1 MDIENSGDLAVRMRF
16 MRITPETA
24 ALLREFWTVVEPNL
38 PSVLEGF
45 YQHVASEPRLKEL
58 VGASIPRL
66 KLAQT
71 AHWQRLF
78 AGQFDASWYEGVHA
92 IGLLHHKI
100 GLEPRWY
107 IGGYAYVLERLTE
120 LAVRAHRWSPTI
132 LYRVIAA
139 VIAAVMLDMDIAIS
153 VYQERLLIEREQ
165 RGRKVDVLL
174 RAFEDKTGMLVG
186 MVASAATELQAT
198 AGTLSDTTDTTNR
211 QLSSVAAA
219 VEQASVNVQ
228 TVAAAAEELSSSISE
243 ISRQVA
249 QSSTF
254 ASKAVDDARRTD
266 SIVKSLTT
274 GSQKIGDVVGL
285 ISDIAGQTNLLA
297 LNATIEAARAG
308 EAGRGFAVVAAE
320 VKNLANQTGT
330 ATHEIT
336 KQISEI
342 QTASGEAVKA
352 IETIVETIEELS
364 RIASSIASA
373 VEEQGSA
380 TQEIARNV
388 QEAASGTQHVSE
400 NIVGVS
406 KGAAETG
413 AAVMQVLAA
422 AGELS
427 TQSEQLRSDVR
438 VFIGGVKAA

>member
-1 MDIENSGDLAVRMRF
+1 MDIVNSGDLAARMRF
-16 MRITPETA
+16 MRITAPTT
-24 ALLREFWTVVEPNL
+24 ALLREFWIVVEPNL
-38 PSVLEGF
+38 PAILEGF
-45 YQHVASEPRLKEL
+45 YQHVTSEPRLREL
-58 VGASIPRL
+58 VGQSIPKL
-66 KLAQT
+66 KHAQS
-71 AHWQRLF
+71 AHWKSLF
-78 AGQFDASWYEGVHA
+78 AGRFDSSYHEGVNA
-92 IGLLHHKI
+92 IGLIHHKI

-107 IGGYAYVLERLTE
+107 IGGYAYVLDRLIE
-120 LAVRAHRWSPTI
+120 LAVRAHRWSPAKMCG
-132 LYRVIAA
+132 VIAA
-139 VIAAVMLDMDIAIS
+139 VNAAVMLDMDIAIS
-153 VYQERLLIEREQ
+153 VYQEALLMEREQ

-174 RAFEDKTGMLVG
+174 RAFEDKTGLLVG
-186 MVASAATELQAT
+186 FVASAATELQAT
-198 AGTLSDTTDTTNR
+198 AGTLSNTTDATNM

-249 QSSTF
+249 QSSAY
-254 ASKAVDDARRTD
+254 ASKAVADAHRTD
-266 SIVKSLTT
+266 SIVKSLAT

-285 ISDIAGQTNLLA
+285 ISNIAGQTNLLA

-342 QTASGEAVKA
+342 QTATGEAVKA
-352 IETIVETIEELS
+352 IETIARTIEELS

-388 QEAASGTQHVSE
+388 HEAASGTQHVSE
-400 NIVGVS
+400 NIVDVS

-413 AAVMQVLAA
+413 AAALQVLAA
-422 AGELS
+422 AGKLS
-427 TQSEQLRSDVR
+427 GQSEQLRGDVR
-438 VFIGGVKAA
+438 EFISAVKAA